1 VPPVRALA
9 LEFPDDPMTLS
20 NNTGSAFQFMSG
32 EWFLVAP
39 VFVTFQRGNGP
50 DFVQQKW
57 L

>member
-39 VFVTFQRGNGP
+39 VFVTF
-50 DFVQQKW
+50 
-57 L
+57 